1 MPIPGQPAHKAG
13 HEKQEPP
20 PGSIAVIFVSRRTA
34 VDDEGYAEAAA
45 EMEAA
50 VRASPGFLA
59 MDSAA
64 RAEDGTGIT
73 ICYWTD
79 EAGVAIWREHE
90 RHTEVRAE
98 GRRAWYHWYK
108 VIVARVERGY
118 AWSR

>member
-1 MPIPGQPAHKAG
+1 MPIPGQPAQKAG
-13 HEKQEPP
+13 YERQEPP
-20 PGSIAVIFVSRRTA
+20 RGSIAVIFVSRRTA
-34 VDDEGYAEAAA
+34 DDEPGYAEAAA

-50 VRASPGFLA
+50 VRASPGFLS

-73 ICYWTD
+73 ICYWENED
-79 EAGVAIWREHE
+79 GVAAWREHE

-98 GRRAWYHWYK
+98 GRRAWYDWYK
-108 VIVARVERGY
+108 VVVARVERGY